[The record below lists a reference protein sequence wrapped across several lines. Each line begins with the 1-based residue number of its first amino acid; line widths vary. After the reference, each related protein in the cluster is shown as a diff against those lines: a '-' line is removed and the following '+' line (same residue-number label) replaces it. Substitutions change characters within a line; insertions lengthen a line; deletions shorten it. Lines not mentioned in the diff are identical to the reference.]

1 MTQAVDI
8 RNADDPR
15 DVIHR
20 SVQLLADG
28 AIIALPTESGYV
40 LAVHLLNADAV
51 QRLVSL
57 APTAEPFSRQLAL
70 KSAEEVRDYVLN
82 LSRMGSKLTRR
93 YWPGPVAIV
102 LPVEQ
107 HQGLLEAVSSA
118 TRSVVIDA
126 GRCGFRVPA
135 DDVFREVLRLS
146 QAPLVLATEHESN
159 SQSAIARQAS
169 DITDLYG
176 DEVALVVDNG
186 PSRYDQPAPIVEIEN
201 ERWKCIKPGIVN
213 ETTLGRLA
221 SEVYL
226 FVCTGNTCRSPMAEG
241 WFRKLLSQRL
251 KCREDDLVDHG
262 YLVTSAGLAAA
273 NGAPA
278 SPESVSVTAEHD
290 VDLHG
295 HESRPLTD
303 QMLSQADH
311 IYTMTRGHRDSI
323 LSIRPDLAD
332 TVSVLSP
339 DGSDVPDP
347 IGFGLD
353 EYQNCEQKIKQSVRE
368 IVDRLPSP

>member
-1 MTQAVDI
+1 MTQVVDI

-28 AIIALPTESGYV
+28 ALVALPTESGYV
-40 LAVHLLNADAV
+40 LAAHLLNADAV

-57 APTAEPFSRQLAL
+57 SPDAKPFSRQLAI
-70 KSAEEVRDYVLN
+70 KSAQEVQDYVQS
-82 LSRMGSKLTRR
+82 LSRLGTKLTRR

-102 LPVEQ
+102 LRVEQ
-107 HQGLLEAVSSA
+107 EQGLFEAVSTE
-118 TRSVVIDA
+118 TRSALMDA
-126 GRCGFRVPA
+126 DRCGFRVPA
-135 DDVFREVLRLS
+135 DDVFHEVLRLS
-146 QAPLVLATEHESN
+146 QAPLVVATEHPSN
-159 SQSAIARQAS
+159 SQTTMVRQAS
-169 DITDLYG
+169 DINDLYG
-176 DEVALVVDNG
+176 DDVALVVDNG
-186 PSRYDQPAPIVEIEN
+186 SSRYDQPAPIVEIEN
-201 ERWKCIKPGIVN
+201 ERWKCIRPGVVN
-213 ETTLGRLA
+213 ETTLSRLA

-251 KCREDDLVDHG
+251 NCNEDDLVDHG

-273 NGAPA
+273 SGSPA
-278 SPESVSVTAEHD
+278 SPESVSVVAEHD
-290 VDLHG
+290 IDLHS

-303 QMLSQADH
+303 QMLEQADH
-311 IYTMTRGHRDSI
+311 IYTMTRGHRNSI

-339 DGSDVPDP
+339 DGGDVPDP
-347 IGFGLD
+347 IGFGFD
-353 EYQNCEQKIKQSVRE
+353 EYKNCEKKIKESVRL
-368 IVDRLPSP
+368 IVDQLPSP